1 MVYENDVPFVDGSDD
16 DEPPMLVDLN
26 PPPTPELEAPPDE
39 ASEGGLPILLPCP
52 VTILSGFLGSGKTTL
67 IQYILKSPD
76 HGKRIAVIE
85 NEYGEGLAVE
95 SMIARDGVGNNS
107 LQDLIELPNGCICCT
122 VKDSLVSTLESLL
135 DKRQDLDYILIEA
148 SGMANPGPIASVF
161 WLDDALE
168 SRLQLDGIV
177 TLVDSNKILE
187 QLETT
192 EEAAQQIAYA
202 DRLLINKVDLL
213 QSKGEGL
220 DKVLATLKQLHPT
233 APTLQTNFSQVPN
246 LDWILNSNCFGGI
259 DRLEELDTIWQESNS
274 QPSSSDQHNQQ
285 HVHHHEQNN
294 GDRNMV
300 DNHES
305 NEKSLKNH
313 TDAENDNGHD
323 HHSANLEHTHTHS
336 HDHNSS
342 EPCAKCEVVHHRH
355 TAGVSTIALHQPGS
369 VDLSRLNKW
378 LANVLWPNQD
388 AEDKVLT
395 AMLHSSSAPKPKQD
409 NKTVIF
415 RCKGIVSIKGN
426 PYGEDDEKAHYGPS
440 TGLDNRRFI
449 VQAVHDLWEVHP
461 ASAELQWRDQE
472 ERDCKLI
479 VIGKHL
485 NEAEL
490 RRGFHSCFQSV

>member
-1 MVYENDVPFVDGSDD
+1 MSSPINAVEDPFLIESDD
-16 DEPPMLVDLN
+16 DEPPILVDLN
-26 PPPTPELEAPPDE
+26 PPNSFLPSAVVTEDP
-39 ASEGGLPILLPCP
+39 SEKPKPALPPCP

-95 SMIARDGVGNNS
+95 SMIARDGVGDNNN

-122 VKDSLVSTLESLL
+122 VKDSLVSTLENLL

-177 TLVDSNKILE
+177 TLVDSNRILA
-187 QLETT
+187 QLAST

-213 QSKGEGL
+213 LSKDGALEQ
-220 DKVLATLKQLHPT
+220 VERALKQLHPT
-233 APTLQTNFSQVPN
+233 APTLQTTYSQVPN

-259 DRLEELDTIWQESNS
+259 DRLEELDTVWQDGHET
-274 QPSSSDQHNQQ
+274 QEDTPSEN
-285 HVHHHEQNN
+285 HHH
-294 GDRNMV
+294 
-300 DNHES
+300 
-305 NEKSLKNH
+305 
-313 TDAENDNGHD
+313 D
-323 HHSANLEHTHTHS
+323 HSHN

-342 EPCAKCEVVHHRH
+342 EPCTICPPKHRH
-355 TAGVSTIALHQPGS
+355 TAGVSTIALTKVGS
-369 VDLSRLNKW
+369 VDLVKLNSW
-378 LANVLWPNQD
+378 LADVLWPNQD

-395 AMLHSSSAPKPKQD
+395 AMLHDSSAAAKLPADDKM
-409 NKTVIF
+409 VLF
-415 RCKGIVSIKGN
+415 RIKGIVSVKGN
-426 PYGEDDEKAHYGPS
+426 PDGDVDDVANYDAS
-440 TGLDNRRFI
+440 TALDDRRFI

-461 ASAELQWRDQE
+461 ASQDLRWDAHE
-472 ERDCKLI
+472 ERTCKLV
-479 VIGKHL
+479 VIGKHVRE
-485 NEAEL
+485 EAV
-490 RRGFHSCFQSV
+490 RKGFEACFTSTL